1 MRPGCFIPSARRIL
15 IGAALL
21 FGGIVGQN
29 TYAGE
34 WSGRIGAELR
44 LFTAAPLDTRQG
56 EDNLSLFAE
65 PEYYASWNDGR
76 DSLTFVPFIRW
87 DQHDAERSHADIR
100 ELTWQHAA
108 QDWELSA
115 GIRKIFWGV
124 TESQH
129 LVDIINQTDLV
140 ENPDGEEK
148 LGQLMIDL
156 ALIRDWGT
164 LDLFI
169 LPGFRERTFP
179 GVEGRLRPQSPVDTS
194 QAVYAASEKQRHL
207 DAALRWRHTL
217 DDWDVGL
224 SHFSGTSR
232 EPRLLPGLNDRG
244 EVVLIPH
251 YDLIDQTG
259 LDLQLTRA
267 AWLWKLE
274 AIRRV
279 GHGPAYYAATGGFEY
294 TLSGPFDTATD
305 LGLVAE
311 YLYDERGNASPN
323 PFQDDFMLGLRFTF
337 NDVQSSDLLIAAIFD
352 RETRA
357 SSFSLEASRRLG
369 SRWKLAME
377 ARGFAHTSNDLLSHF
392 RNDDYLQAE
401 LSFYY

>member
-1 MRPGCFIPSARRIL
+1 MSVRSIPLARRIL
-15 IGAALL
+15 LGTALL
-21 FGGIVGQN
+21 CGGIPGQN

-34 WSGRIGAELR
+34 WSGRVGAELR
-44 LFTAAPLDTRQG
+44 LFTAAPLDPRQAG
-56 EDNLSLFAE
+56 NNLSLFAE
-65 PEYYASWNDGR
+65 PEYYARWNDGR
-76 DSLTFVPFIRW
+76 DSLTFVPFLRW
-87 DQHDAERSHADIR
+87 DQHDDERTHADIR

-108 QDWELSA
+108 RDWELSA

-148 LGQLMIDL
+148 LGQPMINL

-164 LDLFI
+164 LDFFL
-169 LPGFRERTFP
+169 LPGFRERIFP
-179 GVEGRLRPQSPVDTS
+179 GVEGRLRTQLPVDTS
-194 QAVYAASEKQRHL
+194 QTVYASSAKRHHL
-207 DAALRWRHTL
+207 DAALRWRRTL
-217 DDWDVGL
+217 GDWDLGL

-232 EPRLLPGLNDRG
+232 EPRLSPGLNDRG
-244 EVVLIPH
+244 EAVLIPR

-259 LDLQLTRA
+259 LDVQLTRA

-279 GHGPAYYAATGGFEY
+279 GQGPAYYAATGGFEY

-311 YLYDERGNASPN
+311 YLYDERGGASPN
-323 PFQDDFMLGLRFTF
+323 PFQDDLMLGLRFTF
-337 NDVQSSDLLIAAIFD
+337 NDVQSSDLLIAAIVD
-352 RETRA
+352 RQSRA
-357 SSFSLEASRRLG
+357 SSLSLEANRRIG
-369 SRWKLAME
+369 ASWKLAIE
-377 ARGFAHTSNDLLSHF
+377 ARGFAHSGDDLLSHF
-392 RNDDYLQAE
+392 RNDDYLQVE